1 MAGFCPSVPT
11 TRNLGLLLIPLEY
24 NKDSRL
30 SRWQYQYV
38 VNATIIITILH
49 EDGNLP
55 NVASTSLDVA
65 LAVQHITTQP

>member
-1 MAGFCPSVPT
+1 M
-11 TRNLGLLLIPLEY
+11 
-24 NKDSRL
+24 DSRL

-38 VNATIIITILH
+38 VNATVITAILH
-49 EDGNLP
+49 EDANLP